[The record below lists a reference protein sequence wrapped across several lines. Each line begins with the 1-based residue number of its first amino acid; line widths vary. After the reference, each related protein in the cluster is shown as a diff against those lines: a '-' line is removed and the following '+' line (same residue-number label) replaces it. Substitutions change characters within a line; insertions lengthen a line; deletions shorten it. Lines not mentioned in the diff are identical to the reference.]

1 MRKRKWAA
9 LPVMT
14 TAMVV
19 ALAACGGG
27 GTLNSDDSKDSGSS
41 KDGKTLNV
49 FQFKAEIA
57 KDMEKMAKAYEKET
71 GVKVVVQTVGGG
83 SDYGAALK
91 SQFASGNEP
100 DVFNNGGFTEA
111 KTWQDKLED
120 LSDEK
125 WVSDLTDLS
134 KEPMTIDGKLYG
146 MPMNL
151 EGYGFIYNKEIF
163 KKAGITEL
171 PKTLTELTEASKKL
185 KADGVTPFSIGYG
198 EWWIL
203 GNHLMN
209 IPMGQQ
215 DDPDQFIADLN
226 SGKGKFEDN
235 KQFKEFMNLFDLTI
249 EYGNKNPLTTDYN
262 TQVSQFAEGKTAM
275 IQQGNWAQ
283 QLITDVN
290 PDIEMGFIPMP
301 INDDKEKMDR
311 LPVGVPNNWV
321 VNKNSKNKEEG
332 KKFLEWM
339 ATSDTGKDYMVNKFK
354 FIPAFK
360 SIEAADLGPLADDII
375 KYSKEDKTISW
386 NWFKYPDG
394 AVNEFGA
401 IMQAYVGKQKTSE
414 EMLQDFTKTWQKM
427 KK

>member
-1 MRKRKWAA
+1 MRKRRWAA
-9 LPVMT
+9 LPVVT

-27 GTLNSDDSKDSGSS
+27 TLNSDDSKDSGS

-71 GVKVVVQTVGGG
+71 GTKVVVQTVGGG

-125 WVSDLTDLS
+125 WVGDLTELS

-151 EGYGFIYNKEIF
+151 EGYGFIYNKDIF

-171 PKTLTELTEASKKL
+171 PRTLTELTEASKKL

-203 GNHLMN
+203 GNHLLN
-209 IPMGQQ
+209 IPVAQQ

-235 KQFKEFMNLFDLTI
+235 KQFKDFMNLFDLTI

-275 IQQGNWAQ
+275 LQQGNWAQ

-290 PDIEMGFIPMP
+290 PDINMGFIPMP

-321 VNKNSKNKEEG
+321 VNKNSKNKAEA

-360 SIEAADLGPLADDII
+360 SIEAKDLGPLADDIQA
-375 KYSKEDKTISW
+375 YSKDGKTISW

-401 IMQAYVGKQKTSE
+401 IMQAYVGKQKTAD
-414 EMLQDFTKTWQKM
+414 EMLQDFTKTWDKM

>member
-209 IPMGQQ
+209 IPMAQQ

-414 EMLQDFTKTWQKM
+414 EMLQDFTKTWEKM

>member
-1 MRKRKWAA
+1 
-9 LPVMT
+9 
-14 TAMVV
+14 MVV
-19 ALAACGGG
+19 ALAACGG

-57 KDMEKMAKAYEKET
+57 KDMEKMAKDYEKET

-171 PKTLTELTEASKKL
+171 PKTLTELTEASEKL

-203 GNHLMN
+203 GNHLLN
-209 IPMGQQ
+209 IPVAQQ

-226 SGKGKFEDN
+226 AGKGKFEDN

-249 EYGNKNPLTTDYN
+249 KYGNKNPLTTDYN

-339 ATSDTGKDYMVNKFK
+339 ATSETGKDYMVNKFK

-394 AVNEFGA
+394 AVNEMGA

-414 EMLQDFTKTWQKM
+414 EMLQDFTKTWEKM

>member
-9 LPVMT
+9 LPVVT

-19 ALAACGGG
+19 ALAACGG

-57 KDMEKMAKAYEKET
+57 KDMEKMAKDYEKET

-171 PKTLTELTEASKKL
+171 PKTLTELTEASEKL

-203 GNHLMN
+203 GNHLLN
-209 IPMGQQ
+209 IPVAQQ

-226 SGKGKFEDN
+226 AGKGKFEDN

-249 EYGNKNPLTTDYN
+249 KYGNKNPLTTDYN

-339 ATSDTGKDYMVNKFK
+339 ATSETGKDYMVNKFK

-394 AVNEFGA
+394 AVNEMGA

-414 EMLQDFTKTWQKM
+414 EMLQDFTKTWEKM

>member
-9 LPVMT
+9 LPVAA

-171 PKTLTELTEASKKL
+171 PKTLTELTEASKKI

-209 IPMGQQ
+209 IPMAQQ

-226 SGKGKFEDN
+226 AGKGKFEDN

-339 ATSDTGKDYMVNKFK
+339 ATSETGKDYMVNKFK

-414 EMLQDFTKTWQKM
+414 EMLQDFTKTWEKM

>member
-1 MRKRKWAA
+1 
-9 LPVMT
+9 MT

-209 IPMGQQ
+209 IPMAQQ

-414 EMLQDFTKTWQKM
+414 EMLQDFTKTWEKM

>member
-57 KDMEKMAKAYEKET
+57 KDMEKMAKDYEKET

-171 PKTLTELTEASKKL
+171 PKTLTELTKASEKL

-203 GNHLMN
+203 GNHLLN
-209 IPMGQQ
+209 IPVAQQ

-226 SGKGKFEDN
+226 AGKGKFEDN

-249 EYGNKNPLTTDYN
+249 KYGNKNPLTTDYN

-339 ATSDTGKDYMVNKFK
+339 ATSETGKDYMVNKFK

-394 AVNEFGA
+394 AVNEMGA

-414 EMLQDFTKTWQKM
+414 EMLQDFTKTWEKM

>member
-9 LPVMT
+9 LPVVT

-19 ALAACGGG
+19 ALAACGG

-57 KDMEKMAKAYEKET
+57 KDMEKMAKDYEKET

-171 PKTLTELTEASKKL
+171 PKTLTELTEASEKL

-203 GNHLMN
+203 GNHLLN
-209 IPMGQQ
+209 IPVAQQ

-226 SGKGKFEDN
+226 AGKGKFEDN

-249 EYGNKNPLTTDYN
+249 KYGNKNPLTTDYN

-339 ATSDTGKDYMVNKFK
+339 ATSETGKDYMVNKFK

-394 AVNEFGA
+394 AVNEVGA

-414 EMLQDFTKTWQKM
+414 EMLQDFTKTWEKM

>member
-171 PKTLTELTEASKKL
+171 PTTLTELTEASKKL

-209 IPMGQQ
+209 IPMAQQ

-235 KQFKEFMNLFDLTI
+235 KQFKDFINLFDLTI
-249 EYGNKNPLTTDYN
+249 KYGNKNPLTTDYN

-290 PDIEMGFIPMP
+290 PDIDMGFIPMP

-375 KYSKEDKTISW
+375 KYSKDDKTISW

-414 EMLQDFTKTWQKM
+414 EMLQDFTKTWEKM

>member
-9 LPVMT
+9 LPFVT

-19 ALAACGGG
+19 ALAACGG

-57 KDMEKMAKAYEKET
+57 KDMEKMAKDYEKET

-171 PKTLTELTEASKKL
+171 PKTLTELTEASEKL

-203 GNHLMN
+203 GNHLLN
-209 IPMGQQ
+209 IPVAQQ

-226 SGKGKFEDN
+226 AGKGKFEDN

-249 EYGNKNPLTTDYN
+249 KYGNKNPLTTDYN

-339 ATSDTGKDYMVNKFK
+339 ATSETGKDYMVNKFK

-394 AVNEFGA
+394 AVNEMGA

-414 EMLQDFTKTWQKM
+414 EMLQDFTKTWEKM

>member
-1 MRKRKWAA
+1 MRKSKWAA
-9 LPVMT
+9 LPVVT

-19 ALAACGGG
+19 ALAACGG

-57 KDMEKMAKAYEKET
+57 KDMEKMAKDYEKET

-171 PKTLTELTEASKKL
+171 PKTLTELTEASEKL

-203 GNHLMN
+203 GNHLLN
-209 IPMGQQ
+209 IPVAQQ

-226 SGKGKFEDN
+226 AGKGKFEDN

-249 EYGNKNPLTTDYN
+249 KYGNKNPLTTDYN

-339 ATSDTGKDYMVNKFK
+339 ATSETGKDYMVNKFK

-394 AVNEFGA
+394 AVNEMGA

-414 EMLQDFTKTWQKM
+414 EMLQDFTKTWEKM

>member
-1 MRKRKWAA
+1 MRKRKWVA

-209 IPMGQQ
+209 IPMAQQ